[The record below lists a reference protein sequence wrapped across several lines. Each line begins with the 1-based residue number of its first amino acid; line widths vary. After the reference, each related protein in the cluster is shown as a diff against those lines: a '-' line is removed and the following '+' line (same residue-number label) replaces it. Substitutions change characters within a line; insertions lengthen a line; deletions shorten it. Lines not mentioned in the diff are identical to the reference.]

1 MEPPR
6 IIVISDSFHTMPE
19 AVAML
24 NTSGHAITYVSD
36 LTPWVDLAPDDRR
49 ALKEAHAVIM
59 GRVLGTDA
67 AALSLAPN
75 LRVIALHTSGSDN
88 VDLDEATRRG
98 VLVTNVKGVNAEQ
111 CAEFAIGL
119 MLCVVRQILTGD
131 RALRAGLWTGRTQTS
146 MDVHGA
152 TVGVIGFGQI
162 AQAFVTHARSFGV
175 RILVHTRTPDAAL
188 AKEFGIEY
196 ASLDEVLRNADIV
209 CLFASLTTDTRHM
222 IGSRELSLMKP
233 SAFLINIA
241 RGELVDQNALLE
253 ALRKGQIAG
262 AGLDVFEVE
271 PLFESPLFALDNVVL
286 TPHQAGLT
294 RGGKIG
300 AALRAARNALEVLQ
314 GGIPSDAINLHA
326 LTAEKSSN
334 WLLRAGDVPTAAR

>member
-1 MEPPR
+1 MEPSR
-6 IIVISDSFHTMPE
+6 IIVISDSFHTIPE

-24 NTSGHAITYVSD
+24 HASGHTITCVSD
-36 LTPWVDLAPDDRR
+36 LTPWTDLAPINHL

-59 GRVLGTDA
+59 GRVIGTDS

-88 VDLDEATRRG
+88 VDVAEATRRG

-111 CAEFAIGL
+111 CAEFAMGL

-131 RALRAGLWTGRTQTS
+131 RALRAGLWASHTQTS

-152 TVGVIGFGQI
+152 KVGVIGLGQI
-162 AQAFVTHARSFGV
+162 AKAFVKRARSFGA
-175 RILVHTRTPDAAL
+175 RFLVHTRTPDAAL

-196 ASLDEVLRNADIV
+196 TSLDEVLTHADIV
-209 CLFASLTTDTRHM
+209 CLFASLTKETRHM
-222 IGSRELSLMKP
+222 IGKRELSLMKP

-241 RGELVDQNALLE
+241 RGELIDQDALLE
-253 ALRKGQIAG
+253 ALHKGQIAG

-271 PLFESPLFALDNVVL
+271 PLLQSPLFALDNVVL

-294 RGGKIG
+294 RGGKVG
-300 AALRAARNALEVLQ
+300 AALRAARNALEVLN
-314 GGIPSDAINLHA
+314 GGIPSDAINPGA
-326 LTAEKSSN
+326 LA
-334 WLLRAGDVPTAAR
+334 AGQSK